1 MLVFAALIPSQFLQ
15 KKGKIGYD
23 GHKKIKGVKLGAAV
37 NDSELPISVF
47 IAPANINDSKFYF
60 PIMDGFKI
68 KLSHGRPI
76 TRPGTV
82 IADASFDTKDIR
94 RYNQRRRIKTVI
106 PVNVRNRKKKKVGR
120 PIKFDKELFEK
131 RSSIERFFSRI
142 EAYKKIYPR
151 HERREDSYLGLVQ
164 MACAFIIW
172 EEVSG

>member
-1 MLVFAALIPSQFLQ
+1 MSAFAALIQSQFLQ
-15 KKGKIGYD
+15 KKGNIGYD

-47 IAPANINDSKFYF
+47 IAPANTNDSKLYF

-68 KLSHGRPI
+68 KSSHGKAL
-76 TRPGTV
+76 TRPGTI
-82 IADASFDTKDIR
+82 IADGSFDTKEIR
-94 RYNQRRRIKTVI
+94 RYNQRRGIKTVI
-106 PVNVRNRKKKKVGR
+106 PVNIRNRKKKKVGR
-120 PIKFDKELFEK
+120 PIKFDKELFKK

-142 EAYKKIYPR
+142 EAYRKIYPR
-151 HERREDSYLGLVQ
+151 YERREDSYLGLVH